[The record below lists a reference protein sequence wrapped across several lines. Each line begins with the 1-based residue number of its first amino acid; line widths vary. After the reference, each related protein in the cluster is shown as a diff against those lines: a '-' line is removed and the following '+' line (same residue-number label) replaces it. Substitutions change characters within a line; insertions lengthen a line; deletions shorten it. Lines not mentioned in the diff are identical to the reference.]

1 MAESVRTTDYFYV
14 MVPDKPGEG
23 ARILGEL
30 KSAGVNLVAY
40 SGFPSGRGAQLDVV
54 PTDPAAFTT
63 VARRNKWKVKGPK
76 RVFLVE
82 GDDRLGACADVA
94 TSRAAV
100 ALAASDP
107 DVWAAVGIHPHD
119 AASAD
124 GAALAEI
131 ERLASAPRVVAI
143 GETGLDFFRDLAP
156 RDVQE
161 RAFRAQLAL
170 ARRVG
175 KPVVVHCRNA
185 HEETLALLASEGVRE
200 TGGIMHCFSGDV
212 GIARRCLDLGLVLS
226 LAGPVTYPKPGAL
239 PEVAR
244 MVPADRLVVETDCP
258 FLPPQGFRG
267 KRNEPAHL
275 AITAARVAAL
285 RGEPLADLAARMSEN
300 ACALFRL

>member
-1 MAESVRTTDYFYV
+1 VTTPNLFDTHAHLHFPEFAGDLDAV
-14 MVPDKPGEG
+14 LER
-23 ARILGEL
+23 ARQ
-30 KSAGVNLVAY
+30 AGV
-40 SGFPSGRGAQLDVV
+40 SR
-54 PTDPAAFTT
+54 
-63 VARRNKWKVKGPK
+63 
-76 RVFLVE
+76 FLTI
-82 GDDRLGACADVA
+82 GTDVA

-100 ALAASDP
+100 ALAAREP
-107 DVWAAVGIHPHD
+107 DVWASVGIHPHD
-119 AASAD
+119 SASAD
-124 GAALAEI
+124 DAALLEI

-156 RDVQE
+156 HDAQE

-170 ARRVG
+170 ARRVH

-212 GIARRCLDLGLVLS
+212 GIARRCLDLGLLLS

-275 AITAARVAAL
+275 AITAARVAEL
-285 RGEPLADLAARMSEN
+285 RGEPLAELAARMSEN
-300 ACALFRL
+300 ARALFRL